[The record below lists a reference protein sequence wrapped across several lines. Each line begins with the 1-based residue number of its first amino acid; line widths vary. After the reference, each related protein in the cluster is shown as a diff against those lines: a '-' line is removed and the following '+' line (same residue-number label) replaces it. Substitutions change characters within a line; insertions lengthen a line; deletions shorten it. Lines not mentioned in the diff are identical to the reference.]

1 MAGKRGKWKW
11 GVLFSGD
18 NLTLQETIDFA
29 RKAEDAGADGLWTTE
44 LGRDAFVPLAGMAA
58 ACRRARLGT
67 GVAIFARPPA
77 LTEISA
83 MSMAEL
89 TEGRFV
95 LGLGTAPPAW
105 NENWHGLPYRR
116 PVRRM
121 REYVEAIRLMWR
133 ASPERPIDY
142 EGEIITVRDYRRV
155 LAPPCAPPP
164 IYLAAVQPAMLRLT
178 GEVADGLLANLLN
191 TPRYF
196 SDIVHPNIA
205 KGLSQG
211 GARRARISSSA
222 RSRSARWT
230 GTAPGRSRRARGP
243 IAFYSCLPYFDQV
256 LDPAGF
262 TREKLAIRDAWARA
276 DLAAMTEL
284 VTDDMVDALVLA
296 GTPDEVRGQLDR
308 FEGLFETVLLYCPM
322 PFIARAES
330 LANHHAMIEAFAD

>member
-1 MAGKRGKWKW
+1 MAGKTRKWKW

-29 RKAEDAGADGLWTTE
+29 AKAEDAGAESLWTTE

-58 ACRRARLGT
+58 VCKRARLGT

-89 TEGRFV
+89 TGGRFV

-121 REYVEAIRLMWR
+121 REYVEAIRLMWT
-133 ASPERPIDY
+133 ASPTTPVEY
-142 EGEIITVRDYRRV
+142 EGEIITIRDYRRV

-164 IYLAAVQPAMLRLT
+164 IYLAAVQPAMLQLS
-178 GEVADGLLANLLN
+178 GEIADGLLANLLN

-196 SDIVHPNIA
+196 TDIVLPNID
-205 KGLSQG
+205 KGLSKAGRTRADIELCSLKVCSVDRDRQ
-211 GARRARISSSA
+211 RAR
-222 RSRSARWT
+222 
-230 GTAPGRSRRARGP
+230 RRARGP

-276 DLAAMTEL
+276 DLAAMTDL
-284 VTDDMVDALVLA
+284 VTEDMVDALVLA
-296 GTPDEVRGQLDR
+296 GTPDDVRGQLDR

-322 PFIARAES
+322 PFIDRAES
-330 LANHHAMIEAFAD
+330 LANHEAMIEAFAD

>member
-1 MAGKRGKWKW
+1 MAGKTRKWKW

-29 RKAEDAGADGLWTTE
+29 AKAEDAGAESLWTTE

-58 ACRRARLGT
+58 VCKRARLGT

-89 TEGRFV
+89 TGGRFV

-121 REYVEAIRLMWR
+121 REYVEAIRLMWT
-133 ASPERPIDY
+133 ASPTTPIDY
-142 EGEIITVRDYRRV
+142 EGEIITIRDYRRV

-164 IYLAAVQPAMLRLT
+164 IYLAAVQPAMLQLT
-178 GEVADGLLANLLN
+178 GEIADGLLANLLN

-196 SDIVHPNIA
+196 TDIVLPNID
-205 KGLSQG
+205 KGLSKAGRTRADIELCSLKVCSVDRDRARARRRTGADRVLFVPPLFRPGARPCRLHPREARDPRCLGTRGPCRHDRSGDRRHG
-211 GARRARISSSA
+211 GCPGAGRHAGRRARPA
-222 RSRSARWT
+222 RPLRGIVRD
-230 GTAPGRSRRARGP
+230 RA
-243 IAFYSCLPYFDQV
+243 ALLP
-256 LDPAGF
+256 
-262 TREKLAIRDAWARA
+262 
-276 DLAAMTEL
+276 
-284 VTDDMVDALVLA
+284 DALHR
-296 GTPDEVRGQLDR
+296 T
-308 FEGLFETVLLYCPM
+308 
-322 PFIARAES
+322 
-330 LANHHAMIEAFAD
+330 